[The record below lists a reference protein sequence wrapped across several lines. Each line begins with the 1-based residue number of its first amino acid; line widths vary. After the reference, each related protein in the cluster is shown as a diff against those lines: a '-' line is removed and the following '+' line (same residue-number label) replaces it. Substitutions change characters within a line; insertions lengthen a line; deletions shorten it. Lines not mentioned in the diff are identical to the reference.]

1 MSAFSRTLH
10 TCRRG
15 FTLIEILVAIAIL
28 VIVGLGLSQILSLAL
43 QTWQQGLIRADCFTK
58 ARVVLDSATADIQ
71 RGLFRSDLYNFPNS
85 TSSPPTFTF
94 YTRAAGVSAGNSS
107 IRPVSLVTYQ
117 LAPANA
123 NLPGYLLRSE
133 TPVIWTGTG
142 ANLHFYQPLPPVIAA
157 TASAPVPPNDL
168 LSTGIVDFEMLFLL
182 SDGTTIPAN
191 AYKTP
196 STASV
201 VMIGLTVA
209 VIDDKV
215 LTLLHPTTT
224 SQLSNI
230 QKTLENT
237 ISTTSTNF
245 APMTIPSNSTTYISP
260 NYDRSIKELWDPAIA
275 PLFQNAGYPKSLA
288 TGLQTFERFVPCTP
302 FN

>member
-1 MSAFSRTLH
+1 MKTFRRTPQSSRDS
-10 TCRRG
+10 
-15 FTLIEILVAIAIL
+15 FTLVEVIVAIAIL
-28 VIVGLGLSQILSLAL
+28 VVVGLGLTQILSMAL
-43 QTWQQGLIRADCFTK
+43 QTWQQGLVRADCYTK
-58 ARVVLDSATADIQ
+58 ARVVLDAATADIQ
-71 RGLFRSDLYNFPNS
+71 RGLFRTDLYSFPNS
-85 TSSPPTFTF
+85 TNSPPTFTF

-107 IRPVSLVTYQ
+107 VRPVSLVTYQ
-117 LAPANA
+117 LAPASA

-133 TPVIWTGTG
+133 TSVNWSGT
-142 ANLHFYQPLPPVIAA
+142 NLNFYQSLPPVVAGS
-157 TASAPVPPNDL
+157 ASGSVPPNDL

-209 VIDDKV
+209 VIDDKA

-224 SQLSNI
+224 TQFSNI
-230 QKTLENT
+230 QNTLET
-237 ISTTSTNF
+237 AISTTSTNF
-245 APMTIPSNSTTYISP
+245 APMTIPINSTTYVSP
-260 NYDRSIKELWDPAIA
+260 NYKRSIKELWDPAIA
-275 PLFQNAGYPKSLA
+275 PFFQTAGYPKSLT
-288 TGLQTFERFVPCTP
+288 TGLQTFERFVPCAP